1 MEYKNL
7 MYYLGL
13 GLIILLIL
21 HFVVRTLNFQA
32 KLVEGMVNNNSVTTD
47 KDKIPDAIKNHTETK
62 DDKLLID
69 KYRRSYEHTIINLEE
84 NIGKEIL
91 TLLNDNAEML
101 AKDCSSDNSQKI
113 VAKLNSLV
121 DFKKTL
127 NEAMQTLDKN

>member
-1 MEYKNL
+1 MESKNL

-13 GLIILLIL
+13 GVLIFLIL
-21 HFVVRTLNFQA
+21 HFVVRSLNFQA

-47 KDKIPDAIKNHTETK
+47 KDKIPDAIKSHTETK

-91 TLLNDNAEML
+91 TLLNDNAVMSS
-101 AKDCSSDNSQKI
+101 AKFVVIKRVLTI
-113 VAKLNSLV
+113 SL
-121 DFKKTL
+121 F
-127 NEAMQTLDKN
+127 NFI